1 MGPKNSATKVGKV
14 KKSKSP
20 KKIQKNWKKFWKLGV
35 DEFNTQYFDI
45 TKDGELVVQEG
56 NYIYNINDIVKKYG
70 SPTEIVFP
78 FILEE
83 RLEDLYDYFNAY
95 MKIQGYKGKFF
106 YHYPLKV
113 NQNKEFV
120 MPLISEGAHMEV
132 GSVNELWI
140 VKKLWE
146 EDKFHSKLRVLCNGP
161 KTEAYIKLIE
171 ELRLKN
177 LFIIPIIEDEHELK
191 RLSKYKGELGIRVN
205 LDTKADTHWDKK
217 VDRFGFSSKE
227 LLDLPKMKNLKLL
240 HYHIGSQIM
249 SGSSVIKPID
259 EAMNLYI
266 KLVKNQPSLDTLDIG
281 GGFGVPYEKKPF
293 YGAKKMSQKI
303 VQLLKKKSDLAGIR
317 HPNLVVEWGRYIVA
331 PAQITVYN
339 VIAEKPIPKA
349 NAKSWYV
356 IDGSF
361 MNDLLDTWAIH
372 QKWHVVPV
380 NNANTNSLKSVWLA
394 GSSCDSD
401 DKYTA
406 GGNYVLMPKLKEGE
420 EQYLAVLDS
429 GAYQDA
435 LASHHCLLSSPA
447 KLIAQD
453 GTIKIARKR
462 ESSESIGKLFGWNG
476 DHK

>member
-1 MGPKNSATKVGKV
+1 MLKKKI
-14 KKSKSP
+14 KKSRVKN
-20 KKIQKNWKKFWKLGV
+20 KNWKKFWKLGV

-45 TKDGELVVQEG
+45 TKNGELVVQEG
-56 NYIYNINDIVKKYG
+56 HYIYNLNDIVKKYG
-70 SPTEIVFP
+70 SPTEVVFP

-83 RLEDLYDYFNAY
+83 RLEDLHDYFCAY
-95 MKIQGYKGKFF
+95 MKIQGYRGKFY

-140 VKKLWE
+140 VKRLWE
-146 EDKFHSKLRVLCNGP
+146 GAEFHSKLRVLCNGP
-161 KTEAYIKLIE
+161 KTEAYLKLIE
-171 ELRLKN
+171 ELRNKGLN
-177 LFIIPIIEDEHELK
+177 IMPIIEDEHERLK
-191 RLSKYKGELGIRVN
+191 LHKYKGDVGIRVN
-205 LDTKADTHWDKK
+205 LDIKADTHWDKK
-217 VDRFGFSSKE
+217 IDRFGFTARE
-227 LLDLPKMKNLKLL
+227 ILDLPKMKNLKLL
-240 HYHIGSQIM
+240 HYHIGSQIN
-249 SGSSVIKPID
+249 SASSVINPIV
-259 EAMNLYI
+259 EAMDLY
-266 KLVKNQPSLDTLDIG
+266 VKMVKIHTNLDTLDIG
-281 GGFGVPYEKKPF
+281 GGFGVPYEKKHF
-293 YGAKKMSQKI
+293 YNSKEISEKIIKLLKKMS
-303 VQLLKKKSDLAGIR
+303 DAAGIR
-317 HPNLVVEWGRYIVA
+317 HPHLVVEWGRYIVA
-331 PAQITVYN
+331 PAQVTIYKI
-339 VIAEKPIPKA
+339 IAEKSIPKG

-380 NNANTNSLKSVWLA
+380 NNANTNALKSVWLA

-406 GGNYVLMPKLKEGE
+406 GGSYVLMPKLKEGE
-420 EQYLAVLDS
+420 DQYFAVFDS

-453 GTIKIARKR
+453 GSIKVARKR
-462 ESSESIGKLFGWNG
+462 ESAEAIGRLFGWNG
-476 DHK
+476 EHK

>member
-1 MGPKNSATKVGKV
+1 MTD
-14 KKSKSP
+14 
-20 KKIQKNWKKFWKLGV
+20 KKIKIKKQKKTKKNKKNEKNWKKFWKLGV
-35 DEFNTQYFDI
+35 DDYNTQYFDI
-45 TKDGELVVQEG
+45 TKKGELVVEEG
-56 NYIYNINDIVKKYG
+56 NYIYNLNDIVKKYG

-83 RLEDLYDYFNAY
+83 RLEDLHDYFRAY
-95 MKIQGYKGKFF
+95 MKIQGYRGKFY

-146 EDKFHSKLRVLCNGP
+146 GEKFHSKLRVLCNGP
-161 KTEAYIKLIE
+161 KTDAYLKLID
-171 ELRLKN
+171 ELRIKGLG
-177 LFIIPIIEDEHELK
+177 IMPIIEDEHERLK
-191 RLSKYKGELGIRVN
+191 LHKYKGDVGIRVN
-205 LDTKADTHWDKK
+205 LDIKADTHWDKK
-217 VDRFGFSSKE
+217 VDRFGFTARE
-227 LLDLPKMKNLKLL
+227 ILDLPKMKNLKLL
-240 HYHIGSQIM
+240 HYHIGSQIN
-249 SGSSVIKPID
+249 SASSVINPII
-259 EAMNLYI
+259 EAMDLYI
-266 KLVKNQPSLDTLDIG
+266 KMVKVHTNLDTLDIG

-293 YGAKKMSQKI
+293 YNAKEMSEKI
-303 VQLLKKKSDLAGIR
+303 IKLLKKLSDNAGIR
-317 HPNLVVEWGRYIVA
+317 HPHLVVEWGRYIVA
-331 PAQITVYN
+331 PAQVTIYN

-372 QKWHVVPV
+372 QKWHIVPV
-380 NNANTNSLKSVWLA
+380 NNANTNALKSVWFA

-406 GGNYVLMPKLKEGE
+406 GGNYILMPKLKEDEG
-420 EQYLAVLDS
+420 QYFAVFDS

-462 ESSESIGKLFGWNG
+462 ETAEAIGKLFGWNG
-476 DHK
+476 APN

>member
-1 MGPKNSATKVGKV
+1 M
-14 KKSKSP
+14 KKR
-20 KKIQKNWKKFWKLGV
+20 KKARKAEKNWKKFWKLGV
-35 DEFNTQYFDI
+35 EEFNTQYFNL
-45 TKDGELVVQEG
+45 TKEGELVVQEG
-56 NYIYNINDIVKKYG
+56 NYIYNLNEIVKKYG

-83 RLEDLYDYFNAY
+83 RLEDLQDYFRAY

-106 YHYPLKV
+106 YHYPMKV
-113 NQNKEFV
+113 NQNREFI

-146 EDKFHSKLRVLCNGP
+146 EDKFHSKMRVLCNGP
-161 KTEAYIKLIE
+161 KTDAYIKLIE
-171 ELRLKN
+171 ELRAKS
-177 LFIIPIIEDEHELK
+177 LFIMPIIEDRHELD
-191 RLSKYKGELGIRVN
+191 RLSKYKGEVGIRIN

-217 VDRFGFSSKE
+217 VDRFGFSSREILE
-227 LLDLPKMKNLKLL
+227 LPRMKNLKLL

-249 SGSSVIKPID
+249 TASSVIKPIE
-259 EAMNLYI
+259 EAMDFYI
-266 KLVKNQPSLDTLDIG
+266 KLVKNQPSLDTLDVG
-281 GGFGVPYEKKPF
+281 GGFGVPYEKKPL
-293 YGAKKMSQKI
+293 YGAKKMSEKI
-303 VQLLKKKSDLAGIR
+303 VRLLKKKSEMAGIK
-317 HPNLVVEWGRYIVA
+317 HPNLAVEWGRYIVA
-331 PAQITVYN
+331 PAQVTIYS

-380 NNANTNSLKSVWLA
+380 NNANTKALKSVWLA

-420 EQYLAVLDS
+420 NQYLAILDS

-462 ESSESIGKLFGWNG
+462 ETPDVISKLFGWNG
-476 DHK
+476 NPK

>member
-1 MGPKNSATKVGKV
+1 MTKKNF
-14 KKSKSP
+14 
-20 KKIQKNWKKFWKLGV
+20 NWKKFWKLGV
-35 DEFNTQYFDI
+35 DEFNTQFFDI
-45 TKDGELVVQEG
+45 TKDGELSVREG
-56 NYIYNINDIVKKYG
+56 NYIYNLADLVKKYG
-70 SPTEIVFP
+70 SPLEVVFP

-83 RLEDLYDYFNAY
+83 RLEDLIDYFHAY

-106 YHYPLKV
+106 YHYPMKV

-132 GSVNELWI
+132 GSVNELWL

-146 EDKFHSKLRVLCNGP
+146 GERFHSKLRVLCNGP
-161 KTEAYIKLIE
+161 KTDEYLQLIE
-171 ELRLKN
+171 ELRHKGLTI
-177 LFIIPIIEDEHELK
+177 LPIIEDEAELEK
-191 RLSKYKGELGIRVN
+191 LAKYKGDIGIRVN
-205 LDTKADTHWDKK
+205 LETKADTHWDKK
-217 VDRFGFSSKE
+217 IDRFGLSAKQI
-227 LLDLPKMKNLKLL
+227 LALPRMKNLKIL
-240 HYHIGSQIM
+240 HYHIGSQITTQ
-249 SGSSVIKPID
+249 SSILATIR
-259 EAMNLYI
+259 ESTELYV
-266 KLVKNQPSLDTLDIG
+266 KLVKINPSLDTLDIG
-281 GGFGVPYEKKPF
+281 GGFGIPYEKKKF
-293 YGAKKMSQKI
+293 YTAKSMANKI
-303 VQLLKKKSDLAGIR
+303 VKLIKQTCEKAGVK
-317 HPNLVVEWGRYIVA
+317 HPDLVVEWGRYIVA
-331 PAQITVYN
+331 PAQVTIYK

-380 NNANTNSLKSVWLA
+380 NNANTRELKSVWLA

-406 GGNYVLMPKLKEGE
+406 GGSYVLMPKLNGE
-420 EQYLAVLDS
+420 SQYFAILDS

-453 GTIKIARKR
+453 GNIKVARKR
-462 ESSESIGKLFGWNG
+462 ETPEMVGRLFGWSNG
-476 DHK
+476 DK

>member
-1 MGPKNSATKVGKV
+1 MAKKKTKKH
-14 KKSKSP
+14 S
-20 KKIQKNWKKFWKLGV
+20 KNWKKFWKLGV
-35 DEFNTQYFDI
+35 EDFNTQYFNL
-45 TKDGELVVQEG
+45 TKNGELVAQEG
-56 NYIYNINDIVKKYG
+56 NYIYNLNDIVKKYG
-70 SPTEIVFP
+70 TPTEVLFP

-95 MKIQGYKGKFF
+95 MKIQGYKGKFY
-106 YHYPLKV
+106 YHYPMKV
-113 NQNKEFV
+113 NQNKEFI

-132 GSVNELWI
+132 GSMNELWL

-146 EDKFHSKLRVLCNGP
+146 GDKFNSKLRVLCNGP
-161 KTEAYIKLIE
+161 KTEEYIKLIE
-171 ELRLKN
+171 ELRSQN
-177 LFIIPIIEDEHELK
+177 LTIMPIIEDEHELE
-191 RLSKYKGELGIRVN
+191 RLSKYKGDVGIRVN

-217 VDRFGFSSKE
+217 IDRFGFSAKE
-227 LLDLPKMKNLKLL
+227 ILDLPKMKNLKLL
-240 HYHIGSQIM
+240 HYHIGSQIVT
-249 SGSSVIKPID
+249 GKSVLKPIE

-281 GGFGVPYEKKPF
+281 GGFGIPYEKKKF
-293 YGAKKMSQKI
+293 YNAKTMSEKIVKLLKKMSNQ
-303 VQLLKKKSDLAGIR
+303 AEIR

-331 PAQITVYN
+331 PAQVTIYKI
-339 VIAEKPIPKA
+339 IAEKPIPKA

-372 QKWHVVPV
+372 QRWHVVPV
-380 NNANTNSLKSVWLA
+380 NNADHKSQKSVWLA

-406 GGNYVLMPKLKEGE
+406 GGTYVLMPKIKEDE
-420 EQYLAVLDS
+420 SQYIAIFDT

-453 GTIKIARKR
+453 GGVRIARKR
-462 ESSESIGKLFGWNG
+462 ETADAVGKLFGWNG
-476 DHK
+476 NGDHK

>member
-1 MGPKNSATKVGKV
+1 MV
-14 KKSKSP
+14 KKR
-20 KKIQKNWKKFWKLGV
+20 KKRTKKLGKNWKKFWKLGV

-45 TKDGELVVQEG
+45 TKDGELSVREG
-56 NYIYNINDIVKKYG
+56 NYIYNLNDIVKKYG
-70 SPTEIVFP
+70 SPVEIVFP

-83 RLEDLYDYFNAY
+83 RLEDLQDYFRAH
-95 MKIQGYKGKFF
+95 MKIAGYRGKFY
-106 YHYPLKV
+106 YHYPMKV
-113 NQNKEFV
+113 NQNKEFI

-132 GSVNELWI
+132 GSVNELWL

-146 EDKFHSKLRVLCNGP
+146 GERFHSKLRVLCNGP
-161 KTEAYIKLIE
+161 KTDAYLELIE

-177 LFIIPIIEDEHELK
+177 LSIIPIIEDEHELK
-191 RLSKYKGELGIRVN
+191 KLGKYKGEVGIRVN

-217 VDRFGFSSKE
+217 IDRFGFTAKE
-227 LLDLPKMKNLKLL
+227 ILDLPRMKNLKLL
-240 HYHIGSQIM
+240 HYHIGSQIT
-249 SGSSVIKPID
+249 SAGSVLKPIE
-259 EAMNLYI
+259 EATSLYI
-266 KLVKNQPSLDTLDIG
+266 KLIKNQPNLDTLDVG

-293 YGAKKMSQKI
+293 YNAKKMSERI
-303 VQLLKKKSDLAGIR
+303 VKLIKKMCDGAEAR

-331 PAQITVYN
+331 PAQVSIFS
-339 VIAEKPIPKA
+339 VIAEKPIPKGS
-349 NAKSWYV
+349 AKSWYV

-372 QKWHVVPV
+372 QKWHIVPV
-380 NNANTNSLKSVWLA
+380 NNANTKALKSVWLA

-401 DKYTA
+401 DKYT
-406 GGNYVLMPKLKEGE
+406 GGNYVLLPKLREGE
-420 EQYLAVLDS
+420 EQYFAVFDS

-462 ESSESIGKLFGWNG
+462 ESAEAIGRLFGWNNG
-476 DHK
+476 NHN

>member
-1 MGPKNSATKVGKV
+1 M
-14 KKSKSP
+14 
-20 KKIQKNWKKFWKLGV
+20 
-35 DEFNTQYFDI
+35 DEFNTQYFDV
-45 TKDGELVVQEG
+45 TKEGELIVQEG
-56 NYIYNINDIVKKYG
+56 NYVYNLNDIVKKYG

-83 RLEDLYDYFNAY
+83 RLEDLQDYFQAF
-95 MKIQGYKGKFF
+95 MKIQGYKGKFY
-106 YHYPLKV
+106 YHYPMKV
-113 NQNKEFV
+113 NQNKEFI

-146 EDKFHSKLRVLCNGP
+146 GEKFNSKLRVLCNGP
-161 KTEAYIKLIE
+161 KTDAYIGLIE
-171 ELRLKN
+171 ELKN
-177 LFIIPIIEDEHELK
+177 KGLSIIPVIEDEHELNK
-191 RLSKYKGELGIRVN
+191 LHKTYKGDVGIRVN

-217 VDRFGFSSKE
+217 IDRFGFTAKE
-227 LLDLPKMKNLKLL
+227 LLELPKMKNLKLL

-249 SGSSVIKPID
+249 TSGSVIKPIG
-259 EAMNLYI
+259 EAMDLYI
-266 KLVKNQPSLDTLDIG
+266 KLVKTHPNLDTLDIG

-293 YGAKKMSQKI
+293 YNAKEVSEKI
-303 VQLLKKKSDLAGIR
+303 IRLLKKISDEAGVR

-331 PAQITVYN
+331 PAQITIYN
-339 VIAEKPIPKA
+339 IIAEKPIPKG

-372 QKWHVVPV
+372 QKWHIVPV
-380 NNANTNSLKSVWLA
+380 NNASTNALKSVWLA

-406 GGNYVLMPKLKEGE
+406 GGNYILMPKLKDGE
-420 EQYLAVLDS
+420 NQYFAVFDS

-462 ESSESIGKLFGWNG
+462 ETADSIGKLFGWNG
-476 DHK
+476 DHR

>member
-1 MGPKNSATKVGKV
+1 MARRKTRRLKRP
-14 KKSKSP
+14 
-20 KKIQKNWKKFWKLGV
+20 QKNWRKFWKLGV
-35 DEFNTQYFDI
+35 DEWNTQYFDV

-56 NYIYNINDIVKKYG
+56 NYIYNINDIVEKYG
-70 SPTEIVFP
+70 TPTEIVFP

-83 RLEDLYDYFNAY
+83 RLEDLQDYFRAY
-95 MKIQGYKGKFF
+95 MKIGGYKGKFY
-106 YHYPLKV
+106 YHYPMKV
-113 NQNKEFV
+113 NQNKEFI

-140 VKKLWE
+140 IKKLWE
-146 EDKFHSKLRVLCNGP
+146 AEKFHSKIRVLCNGP
-161 KTEAYIKLIE
+161 KTDAYIKLIE

-177 LFIIPIIEDEHELK
+177 LSIMPIIEDEHELEI
-191 RLSKYKGELGIRVN
+191 LQKYKGEVGIRIN
-205 LDTKADTHWDKK
+205 LETKADTHWDKR
-217 VDRFGFSSKE
+217 VDRFGFSTKE

-249 SGSSVIKPID
+249 SAGSVIKPIE
-259 EAMNLYI
+259 EAMNVYI
-266 KLVKNQPSLDTLDIG
+266 KLLKNQPNLDTLDIG
-281 GGFGVPYEKKPF
+281 GGFGIPYEKKPF
-293 YGAKKMSQKI
+293 YDSKKMSEKI
-303 VQLLKKKSDLAGIR
+303 IKLLKRRSDAAGIR
-317 HPNLVVEWGRYIVA
+317 HPNLAVEWGRYIVA
-331 PAQITVYN
+331 PAQITIYSI
-339 VIAEKPIPKA
+339 IAEKPIPKA

-380 NNANTNSLKSVWLA
+380 NNANTKSLRSVWLA

-406 GGNYVLMPKLKEGE
+406 GGSYILMPKLKEGE
-420 EQYLAVLDS
+420 PQYLAFFDT

-462 ESSESIGKLFGWNG
+462 ESPDSIGKLFGWNG
-476 DHK
+476 DHHS

>member
-1 MGPKNSATKVGKV
+1 MV
-14 KKSKSP
+14 KKKSN
-20 KKIQKNWKKFWKLGV
+20 KRRKNWKKFWKLGV
-35 DEFNTQYFDI
+35 DEFNTQYFDV
-45 TKDGELVVQEG
+45 TKEGELIVQEG
-56 NYIYNINDIVKKYG
+56 NYVYNLNDIVKKYG

-83 RLEDLYDYFNAY
+83 RLEDLQDYFQAF
-95 MKIQGYKGKFF
+95 MKIQGYKGKFY
-106 YHYPLKV
+106 YHYPMKV
-113 NQNKEFV
+113 NQNKEFI

-146 EDKFHSKLRVLCNGP
+146 GEKFNSKLRVLCNGP
-161 KTEAYIKLIE
+161 KTDAYIGLIE
-171 ELRLKN
+171 ELKN
-177 LFIIPIIEDEHELK
+177 KGLSIIPVIEDEHELNK
-191 RLSKYKGELGIRVN
+191 LHKTYKGDVGIRVN

-217 VDRFGFSSKE
+217 IDRFGFTAKE
-227 LLDLPKMKNLKLL
+227 LLELPKMKNLKLL

-249 SGSSVIKPID
+249 TSGSVIKPIG
-259 EAMNLYI
+259 EAMDLYI
-266 KLVKNQPSLDTLDIG
+266 KLVKTHPNLDTLDIG

-293 YGAKKMSQKI
+293 YNAKEVSEKI
-303 VQLLKKKSDLAGIR
+303 IRLLKKISDEAGVR

-331 PAQITVYN
+331 PAQITIYN
-339 VIAEKPIPKA
+339 IIAEKPIPKG

-372 QKWHVVPV
+372 QKWHIVPV
-380 NNANTNSLKSVWLA
+380 NNASTNALKSVWLA

-406 GGNYVLMPKLKEGE
+406 GGNYILMPKLKDGE
-420 EQYLAVLDS
+420 NQYFAVFDS

-462 ESSESIGKLFGWNG
+462 ETADSIGKLFGWNG
-476 DHK
+476 DHR

>member
-1 MGPKNSATKVGKV
+1 M
-14 KKSKSP
+14 P
-20 KKIQKNWKKFWKLGV
+20 KKKKPKKPGKNWKKFWKLGM
-35 DEFNTQYFDI
+35 EEWNTQYFDI
-45 TKDGELVVQEG
+45 TKDGELTIREG
-56 NYIYNINDIVKKYG
+56 NYIYNLNDIVKKYG

-83 RLEDLYDYFNAY
+83 RLEDLHDYFQAY
-95 MKIQGYKGKFF
+95 MKIQGYRGKFF

-146 EDKFHSKLRVLCNGP
+146 GEKFHSKIRVLCNGP

-171 ELRLKN
+171 ELRLKD
-177 LFIIPIIEDEHELK
+177 LSIMPIIEDEHELE
-191 RLSKYKGELGIRVN
+191 RLAKYKGEVGIRVN

-240 HYHIGSQIM
+240 HYHIGSQINNAK
-249 SGSSVIKPID
+249 SVMQPIE
-259 EAMNLYI
+259 EAMGLYV
-266 KLVKNQPSLDTLDIG
+266 KLVKNHPNLDTLDVG

-293 YGAKKMSQKI
+293 YGAKKVSEQI
-303 VQLLKKKSDLAGIR
+303 VKLLKKMSDKARIR
-317 HPNLVVEWGRYIVA
+317 HPNLAVEWGRYIVA
-331 PAQITVYN
+331 PAQVTIYS

-356 IDGSF
+356 IDGRF

-372 QKWHVVPV
+372 QKWHIVPV
-380 NNANTNSLKSVWLA
+380 NNANATTLKSVWLA

-401 DKYTA
+401 DKYTS
-406 GGNYVLMPKLKEGE
+406 GGSYVLMPKLKEGE
-420 EQYLAVLDS
+420 PQYLAIFDS

-453 GTIKIARKR
+453 GTIKVARKR
-462 ESSESIGKLFGWNG
+462 ETAEAIGRLFGWTNG

>member
-1 MGPKNSATKVGKV
+1 MTKRKTT
-14 KKSKSP
+14 KKR
-20 KKIQKNWKKFWKLGV
+20 QKNWKKFWKLGV
-35 DEFNTQYFDI
+35 DDFNTQYFDI
-45 TKDGELVVQEG
+45 TKGGELTVREG
-56 NYIYNINDIVKKYG
+56 NYIYNLNDIVKKYG

-83 RLEDLYDYFNAY
+83 RLEDLHDYFRAY
-95 MKIQGYKGKFF
+95 MKIQGYRGKFY
-106 YHYPLKV
+106 YHYPMKV
-113 NQNKEFV
+113 NQNKEFI

-132 GSVNELWI
+132 GSVNELWL

-146 EDKFHSKLRVLCNGP
+146 GEKFHSKLRVLCNGP
-161 KTEAYIKLIE
+161 KTDAYIKLID
-171 ELRLKN
+171 ELRTKGLG
-177 LFIIPIIEDEHELK
+177 IIPIIEDKHELDK
-191 RLSKYKGELGIRVN
+191 LHKYKGDVGIRVN
-205 LDTKADTHWDKK
+205 LNTKADTHWDKK
-217 VDRFGFSSKE
+217 IDRFGFTARE

-240 HYHIGSQIM
+240 HYHIGSQITTAT
-249 SGSSVIKPID
+249 SVMKPIV
-259 EAMNLYI
+259 EAMSLYI
-266 KLVKNQPSLDTLDIG
+266 KLVKIHTNLDTLDIG

-293 YGAKKMSQKI
+293 YNAKEISEKI
-303 VQLLKKKSDLAGIR
+303 IRLLKKISDKAGIR

-331 PAQITVYN
+331 PAQVTIYKI
-339 VIAEKPIPKA
+339 IAEKPIPKA

-372 QKWHVVPV
+372 QKWHIVPV
-380 NNANTNSLKSVWLA
+380 NNGNTNALKSVWLA

-406 GGNYVLMPKLKEGE
+406 GGNYILMPKLKEDE
-420 EQYLAVLDS
+420 DQYFAVFDS

-462 ESSESIGKLFGWNG
+462 ETADAIGKLFGWNG

>member
-1 MGPKNSATKVGKV
+1 MVQTKL
-14 KKSKSP
+14 KKSKKP
-20 KKIQKNWKKFWKLGV
+20 KKQGKNWKKFWKLGV
-35 DEFNTQYFDI
+35 DEFNTQYFGI
-45 TKDGELVVQEG
+45 TKDGELTVREG
-56 NYIYNINDIVKKYG
+56 NYIYNLSDIVKKYG
-70 SPTEIVFP
+70 SPVEVVFP

-83 RLEDLYDYFNAY
+83 RLEDLHDYFQAY
-95 MKIQGYKGKFF
+95 MKIQGYRGKFF
-106 YHYPLKV
+106 YHYPMKV
-113 NQNKEFV
+113 NQNKEFI

-132 GSVNELWI
+132 GSVNELWL

-146 EDKFHSKLRVLCNGP
+146 EEKFHSKLRVLCNGP
-161 KTEAYIKLIE
+161 KTEAYIELIE

-177 LFIIPIIEDEHELK
+177 LSIMPIIEDEHELR
-191 RLSKYKGELGIRVN
+191 RLVKYKGELGIRVN

-227 LLDLPKMKNLKLL
+227 ILELPRMKNLKLL
-240 HYHIGSQIM
+240 HYHIGSQITTA
-249 SGSSVIKPID
+249 SSVIKPIE

-266 KLVKNQPSLDTLDIG
+266 KLVKNQPSVDTLDVG

-293 YGAKKMSQKI
+293 YGAKKMSEKI
-303 VQLLKKKSDLAGIR
+303 VRLLKKKSDGAGIR

-331 PAQITVYN
+331 PAQITIYN

-380 NNANTNSLKSVWLA
+380 NNANTNALKSVWLA

-406 GGNYVLMPKLKEGE
+406 GGNYILLPKLKDGGQ
-420 EQYLAVLDS
+420 QYFAVLDS

-435 LASHHCLLSSPA
+435 LASHHCFLSSPA

-462 ESSESIGKLFGWNG
+462 ESAESIGKLFGWNG
-476 DHK
+476 NHK

>member
-1 MGPKNSATKVGKV
+1 MKN
-14 KKSKSP
+14 
-20 KKIQKNWKKFWKLGV
+20 KKIKKRGKNWKKFWKLGV
-35 DEFNTQYFDI
+35 NEFNTQYFDI
-45 TKDGELVVQEG
+45 TKGGELVVQEG
-56 NYIYNINDIVKKYG
+56 NYIYNLNDIVKKYG
-70 SPTEIVFP
+70 SPIEVVFP

-83 RLEDLYDYFNAY
+83 RLEDLHDYFNAY
-95 MKIQGYKGKFF
+95 MKIQGYRGKFY
-106 YHYPLKV
+106 YHYPMKV
-113 NQNKEFV
+113 NQNKEFI
-120 MPLISEGAHMEV
+120 MPLISEGAHVEV
-132 GSVNELWI
+132 GSVNELWL

-146 EDKFHSKLRVLCNGP
+146 EEKFHAKLRVLCNGP
-161 KTEAYIKLIE
+161 KTDTYIKLID
-171 ELRLKN
+171 ELRNKGLG
-177 LFIIPIIEDEHELK
+177 IIPVIEDKHELDK
-191 RLSKYKGELGIRVN
+191 LYKYKGDVGIRVN

-217 VDRFGFSSKE
+217 IDRFGFTARE
-227 LLDLPKMKNLKLL
+227 ILDLPKMKNLKLL
-240 HYHIGSQIM
+240 HYHIGSQITTT
-249 SGSSVIKPID
+249 SSVMKPII
-259 EAMNLYI
+259 EAMNLYV
-266 KLVKNQPSLDTLDIG
+266 KLVKIHSNLDTLDIG

-293 YGAKKMSQKI
+293 YNAKEISEKI
-303 VQLLKKKSDLAGIR
+303 VKLLKKISDKAEIK

-331 PAQITVYN
+331 PAQVTIYN

-372 QKWHVVPV
+372 QKWHIVPV
-380 NNANTNSLKSVWLA
+380 NNANTNALKSVWLA

-406 GGNYVLMPKLKEGE
+406 GGNYILMPKLKENE
-420 EQYLAVLDS
+420 KQYFAVFDS

-462 ESSESIGKLFGWNG
+462 ETADSIGRLFGWNG
-476 DHK
+476 EHK

>member
-1 MGPKNSATKVGKV
+1 MKRTTPR
-14 KKSKSP
+14 
-20 KKIQKNWKKFWKLGV
+20 NWKKFWKLGI
-35 DEFNTQYFDI
+35 DEYNTQFFDI
-45 TKDGELVVQEG
+45 TRDGELTVREG
-56 NYIYNINDIVKKYG
+56 NYIYNLSDLVKKYG
-70 SPTEIVFP
+70 SPLEIVFP

-83 RLEDLYDYFNAY
+83 RLEDLQDYFNAY
-95 MKIQGYKGKFF
+95 MKIQGYRGRFF

-132 GSVNELWI
+132 GSVNELWL

-146 EDKFHSKLRVLCNGP
+146 GEQFHSKLRVLCNGP
-161 KTEAYIKLIE
+161 KTDAYLKLID
-171 ELRLKN
+171 ELRGKDLS
-177 LFIIPIIEDEHELK
+177 IMPVIEDEHELAK
-191 RLSKYKGELGIRVN
+191 LHKYKGDVGIRVN

-217 VDRFGFSSKE
+217 IDRFGLSAKQI
-227 LLDLPKMKNLKLL
+227 LALPKMKNLKLL
-240 HYHIGSQIM
+240 HYHIGSQITTAA
-249 SGSSVIKPID
+249 SILKPIQ

-266 KLVKNQPSLDTLDIG
+266 KLVRQQPGLDTLDIG
-281 GGFGVPYEKKPF
+281 GGFGVPYDKKPF
-293 YGAKKMSQKI
+293 YTAKEMSERIVKLLKKMS
-303 VQLLKKKSDLAGIR
+303 DEAGVK
-317 HPNLVVEWGRYIVA
+317 HPNLAVEWGRYIVA
-331 PAQITVYN
+331 PAQVTIFS

-380 NNANTNSLKSVWLA
+380 NNANTRDLKSVWLA

-406 GGNYVLMPKLKEGE
+406 GGNYILLPKLREGE
-420 EQYLAVLDS
+420 PQYFAVLDS

-453 GTIKIARKR
+453 GAIKIARKR
-462 ESSESIGKLFGWNG
+462 ESSEMVGKLFGWGNG
-476 DHK
+476 SH